1 VYNFVTCNL
10 PSTAGQWDDGA
21 GQWRTCAVAMVSF
34 RGSPPLAAAQ
44 KSDTSLARLH
54 NYAVP
59 PEPAVNVRSDNYR
72 DTTIMPLADCC
83 CCCCCCYCCSSC
95 CCHCRPNRHLFV
107 VCRHRRLLTLATP
120 GTTFLP
126 MNYIHVFR
134 SRFFR
139 LLMSWRRFRVCPR
152 KSLLACFLLLKRWI
166 KMYTKKCKSQNN

>member
-1 VYNFVTCNL
+1 MADMRR
-10 PSTAGQWDDGA
+10 SDGIISGVSA
-21 GQWRTCAVAMVSF
+21 TRRRPEIRYIARSLVRTITPC
-34 RGSPPLAAAQ
+34 
-44 KSDTSLARLH
+44 
-54 NYAVP
+54 P
-59 PEPAVNVRSDNYR
+59 PEPAVNGRSDNYR

-95 CCHCRPNRHLFV
+95 CCRCRPNRHLFV
-107 VCRHRRLLTLATP
+107 ACRHRRLLTLATP

-152 KSLLACFLLLKRWI
+152 KSLLACFLLLKWWI